1 MNLDRDVK
9 ITYADFRDSSSKSTD
24 YSISKPNIPSYSKIL
39 VPDDGKEMSNKAINY
54 AISIS
59 NLSGAEIVIL
69 RIIENIDIDKLGDTS
84 VSISQNKEQ
93 DTKNDFKHNI
103 EGELVTTMEAK
114 IKKCV
119 EAGAK
124 NKMSYEIKAGH
135 AADQVIKACEETHY
149 DLVVLTTSHLDSW
162 LRSLFSEARKIISK
176 INAPVLLVQ

>member
-1 MNLDRDVK
+1 MKSEDVK
-9 ITYADFRDSSSKSTD
+9 ITYVDVHKDSSSKSTD
-24 YSISKPNIPSYSKIL
+24 YSISKSNIPSYSKIL
-39 VPDDGKEMSNKAINY
+39 VPDDGKEFSDNTLNY

-69 RIIENIDIDKLGDTS
+69 RIIENIEKMGDTS
-84 VSISQNKEQ
+84 VSVSQNKEP
-93 DTKNDFKHNI
+93 DAKGGFKHNVG
-103 EGELVTTMEAK
+103 GELVTAMEEK

-124 NKMSYEIKAGH
+124 NKMSYEIKVGH
-135 AADQVIKACEETHY
+135 AADQLMKACEETRY

-176 INAPVLLVQ
+176 INTPVLLVQ

>member
-9 ITYADFRDSSSKSTD
+9 ITYVDLDRDSSSKSTD

-69 RIIENIDIDKLGDTS
+69 RIIENIDKLGDTS
-84 VSISQNKEQ
+84 VSVSQNKEP
-93 DTKNDFKHNI
+93 DAKNDFKHNI
-103 EGELVTTMEAK
+103 EGELVTTMEDK

-176 INAPVLLVQ
+176 INTPVLLVQ